1 MIFRPDRSATRFLFT
16 EVALIR
22 DKLELGAPGALSFL
36 PPDPGDL
43 LLFGGLNSFELCLD
57 FIEQDT
63 TGEKTIERLRALL
76 LALDP
81 DTARPVME
89 NDARGYFINI
99 LAARSGRANKLLF
112 QVLLSDA

>member
-1 MIFRPDRSATRFLFT
+1 MVIFRPDRSAARFLFT

-36 PPDPGDL
+36 PSNSGDL
-43 LLFGGLNSFELCLD
+43 LLFGGLGSFELCLD
-57 FIEQDT
+57 FVEQDT

-99 LAARSGRANKLLF
+99 LPARS
-112 QVLLSDA
+112 